1 MSFCREV
8 WEGYKKRAWIAAAAL
23 LGCILLAAIMT
34 LIGGTP

>member
-1 MSFCREV
+1 MSFWHEV

-23 LGCILLAAIMT
+23 LACILFAAVVT